1 MIKSVDSPV
10 INNIFVKE
18 LPSKSY
24 ASVLVTLKKHE
35 GKWWVYD
42 GYTMGIR
49 GYTVVWV
56 GIRWVYGVSGGY
68 TMGIRCIWWVYDGYT
83 MGIRWG
89 MCWVYD
95 GYTIGIRQYTVMT
108 AITYIQRLSPS
119 NIIMTHCLQ
128 RS

>member
-68 TMGIRCIWWVYDGYT
+68 TMGIRWVYGVYGGYT
-83 MGIRWG
+83 MGIRW
-89 MCWVYD
+89 VYGGVCV
-95 GYTIGIRQYTVMT
+95 GYTMGIR
-108 AITYIQRLSPS
+108 
-119 NIIMTHCLQ
+119 
-128 RS
+128 